1 MQRRKTLPTSKTF
14 YEFTFQKYY
23 LIERFMCD
31 VKRLYQV
38 TQYSLFLKFGS
49 SSLSVSIKMRD
60 LWDSGVTSR
69 NFTNYII
76 RHFTVFI
83 KLIRQLK
90 WAESNWSSVATKP
103 PNSHFY
109 KLTRT
114 IQLVLP
120 HHA

>member
-1 MQRRKTLPTSKTF
+1 MQRQKTLPTSKTF
-14 YEFTFQKYY
+14 YEFTFQKCY

-38 TQYSLFLKFGS
+38 TQYSLFLKFGI
-49 SSLSVSIKMRD
+49 SSLSISIKMRE

-83 KLIRQLK
+83 KLIRQLT
-90 WAESNWSSVATKP
+90 WAV
-103 PNSHFY
+103 
-109 KLTRT
+109 
-114 IQLVLP
+114 
-120 HHA
+120 